1 MVGETGVLIGVVLYL
16 GAAAREARFLGRKM
30 FFENLVSSIQ
40 ELDSCKIFIDKAIM
54 LIHCILKGHC
64 PIESPF
70 SDLLHARN
78 CHGLLALVL
87 FAS

>member
-40 ELDSCKIFIDKAIM
+40 ELNSCK
-54 LIHCILKGHC
+54 
-64 PIESPF
+64 F
-70 SDLLHARN
+70 SLTRR
-78 CHGLLALVL
+78 
-87 FAS
+87 